1 MSGQSGQRR
10 DGTWLVALGA
20 AIWGSDALLRLGL
33 AHRLDAAT
41 IVLAEHVVLVLV
53 TVPLVLHAVRAA
65 RRSLRAPEWLAML
78 VIGAGASAAAT
89 VLFTAAFTS
98 AGPIT
103 PLALQKLQPVFA
115 VLAARLVLG
124 ERLTPRYG
132 VFFAAAAAGGWLLTF
147 PHPLHVEISAARGA
161 LLAVSAAAL
170 WAAGTVLGRVVTAR
184 LDYRDV
190 TVLRFWIGLP
200 ACVVLALALRAPLLP
215 AAADWPT
222 IVALALLPGLLALLI
237 YYRGLRS
244 TPAAR
249 ATIAELAFPVTAALV
264 GTLVLHAPLSAT
276 QWAGLALVSLAVVAL
291 ARHERAARRPAVR
304 PPDEPAPDDR
314 RPAAA
319 AAR

>member
-1 MSGQSGQRR
+1 MTGESPQRR

-33 AHRLDAAT
+33 TNRLDAAT
-41 IVLAEHVVLVLV
+41 IVLAQHLVLVLV
-53 TVPLVLHAVRAA
+53 TLPLIFHAVRAA
-65 RRSLRAPEWLAML
+65 RRALRPREWLAMV

-115 VLAARLVLG
+115 VVAARLILG
-124 ERLTPRYG
+124 ERLSRRYG
-132 VFFAAAAAGGWLLTF
+132 LFFVAAAAGGWLLTF
-147 PHPLHVEISAARGA
+147 PRPLHVEVSAARGA

-200 ACVVLALALRAPLLP
+200 ACVLLAMALRAPLLP
-215 AAADWPT
+215 ATTDWPT
-222 IVALALLPGLLALLI
+222 IVSLALLPGLLALLI

-264 GTLVLHAPLSAT
+264 GTLVLHAPLAAT

-291 ARHERAARRPAVR
+291 ARHERVARRPAVR
-304 PPDEPAPDDR
+304 PPAEPAVDNR
-314 RPAAA
+314 LPATAA
-319 AAR
+319 SN